1 MRGIYIVGNY
11 PDRES
16 FVKCF
21 DAVIS
26 AGYEFVEIGVPFSEP
41 VADGPVIASAVQ
53 EALGSGVK
61 AGDVLAGLKTLSKG
75 KAKLYV
81 MTYANIIYNYGI
93 KKFSDDFKDVL
104 SGLIIPDVPN
114 MLHSYFYDQ
123 GFEIPLIPFVTP
135 ESREEDIKKAAVMK
149 GDFIY
154 FIGIRGITG
163 GSVDL
168 SSPEISE
175 RIQQIKAFTDKKI
188 VMGFGIKDKT
198 DADKALKVADGFVV
212 GTAAVK
218 LQKNAAE
225 YSEFVNSL
233 L

>member
-11 PDRES
+11 PDKDS
-16 FVKCF
+16 FIKCF
-21 DAVIS
+21 DAVIN

-53 EALGSGVK
+53 EALSTGVK
-61 AGDVLAGLKTLSKG
+61 AADVLAGLKKLNK
-75 KAKLYV
+75 KNAKLYI

-93 KKFSDDFKDVL
+93 KKFSDDFSNVL

-114 MLHSYFYDQ
+114 PLHSYFYDR
-123 GFEIPLIPFVTP
+123 GLEIPIIPFVTP
-135 ESREEDIKKAAVMK
+135 ESREEDIKKAAGLK

-154 FIGIRGITG
+154 FIGIRGTTG
-163 GSVDL
+163 GSVEL
-168 SSPEISE
+168 SSPEISD
-175 RIQQIKAFTDKKI
+175 RIKQIKGFTDKKI

-198 DADKALKVADGFVV
+198 DADKALSVADGFVV

-218 LQKNAAE
+218 HQKNTSK
-225 YSEFVNSL
+225 YTDFVNSL
-233 L
+233 I